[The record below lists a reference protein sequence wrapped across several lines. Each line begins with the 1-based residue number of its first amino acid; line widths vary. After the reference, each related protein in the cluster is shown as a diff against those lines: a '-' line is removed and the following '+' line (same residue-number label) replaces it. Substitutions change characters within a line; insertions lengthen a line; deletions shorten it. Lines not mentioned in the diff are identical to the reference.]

1 VIGSIRVEGVSK
13 RFNLFHE
20 RPRSLKEA
28 VTLRRRRIYDEFWA
42 LQDVSFQV
50 RPGETLGIIGAN
62 GSGKST
68 LLKCLARILAP
79 DRGSIVVN
87 GRVGALLELG
97 AGFHPELT
105 GRENV
110 FLNGAIL
117 GVGRSELKAR
127 FDEIVALAGLERFID
142 TRVKNYS
149 SGMYARLGFAIAVS
163 LRPDILLVD
172 EVLAVGDEEFQHRSM
187 AELEGLRRSG
197 CTLVLV
203 THALDIVAQR
213 CDRALFL
220 RDGCP
225 VEIGPAPKVVGAY
238 RQSVAAVADP
248 VRVPPPGPK
257 PARRPLEIVGVEVRG
272 AGPGARVV
280 AGHAL
285 EVAIDWRAH
294 EEVRDFEI
302 EVAISAGGI
311 SAPLGEAA
319 ARSTAGPA
327 GLFPARG
334 RARLR
339 LPDVFLTPGDY
350 VVSVALRSQDL
361 PADGPPSTYALR
373 IEPAPDGPGR
383 AIKGAWRASTSS
395 PGRG

>member
-1 VIGSIRVEGVSK
+1 VIGFIRVESVSK
-13 RFNLFHE
+13 RFSLYHE

-28 VTLRRRRIYDEFWA
+28 VTLRRRRVYDEFWA
-42 LQDVSFQV
+42 LQDVSFHV
-50 RPGETLGIIGAN
+50 PPGETIGIIGAN

-68 LLKCLARILAP
+68 LLKCLARILVP

-117 GVGRSELKAR
+117 GVTRGELKAR

-172 EVLAVGDEEFQHRSM
+172 EVLAVGDEEFHHRSM
-187 AELEGLRRSG
+187 AKLDELRRSD

-213 CDRALFL
+213 CDRAVFL
-220 RDGCP
+220 RNGS
-225 VEIGPAPKVVGAY
+225 VAGIGPAPKVVAAY
-238 RQSVAAVADP
+238 RQSVAVPAAP
-248 VRVPPPGPK
+248 VPPPPEA
-257 PARRPLEIVGVEVRG
+257 PPFRRPLEIVGVEVHG
-272 AGPGARVV
+272 NGPGGSGA
-280 AGHAL
+280 AGAAL
-285 EVAIDWRAH
+285 EMAIDWRAH
-294 EEVRDFEI
+294 EDVRDLEI
-302 EVAISAGGI
+302 EGASSPGGI
-311 SAPLGEAA
+311 AAPLGEAA
-319 ARSTAGPA
+319 TRTLVGPA
-327 GLFPARG
+327 GNLPPRG
-334 RARLR
+334 RTRLR
-339 LPDVFLTPGDY
+339 LVGVALAPGDY
-350 VVSVALRSQDL
+350 VVSVAVRAHGD
-361 PADGPPSTYALR
+361 PPTDGPPSRYALR
-373 IEPAPDGPGR
+373 IEPGAEGRERALAPLPSM
-383 AIKGAWRASTSS
+383 GADDR
-395 PGRG
+395 

>member
-13 RFNLFHE
+13 RFSLFHE

-28 VTLRRRRIYDEFWA
+28 VTLGRRRIYDEFWA

-68 LLKCLARILAP
+68 LLKCLARILTP
-79 DRGSIVVN
+79 DRGSIAVN

-117 GVGRSELKAR
+117 GVNRNELKAR

-163 LRPDILLVD
+163 LRPDVLLVD

-187 AELEGLRRSG
+187 AKLDELRTSG
-197 CTLVLV
+197 RTLVLV

-213 CDRALFL
+213 CDRAVFL
-220 RDGCP
+220 RNGC
-225 VEIGPAPKVVGAY
+225 VAEIGPAPKVVAAY
-238 RQSVAAVADP
+238 RQSVAVTADP
-248 VRVPPPGPK
+248 VPLPLPATE
-257 PARRPLEIVGVEVRG
+257 PARRPLEILGVEVHG
-272 AGPGARVV
+272 GGPGARVV

-285 EVAIDWRAH
+285 EVVVDWRAH
-294 EEVRDFEI
+294 QEVQDLEI
-302 EVAISAGGI
+302 EVSISAGGI
-311 SAPLGEAA
+311 TGPLGQAA
-319 ARSTAGPA
+319 SRSTAGPA
-327 GLFPARG
+327 ATPDRG
-334 RARLR
+334 RVRLR
-339 LPDVFLTPGDY
+339 LPGVFLAPGDY
-350 VVSVALRSQDL
+350 VVSVALRARDL
-361 PADGPPSTYALR
+361 PTDGPPSIYALR
-373 IEPAPDGPGR
+373 IEPGPDDRARSLVSLAAGSERGPGPR
-383 AIKGAWRASTSS
+383 
-395 PGRG
+395 